1 MKGLV
6 IKQPWLDM
14 ILRGEKTWEMRSQP
28 CRHRGP
34 VALIEKGSGMVMGVA
49 EIVHDLPP
57 QSRSDWERTKDKH
70 RIPDTEMDEA
80 LARGWTRPWVLRSA
94 KRLTRPVPYKHTSGG
109 SWVNL
114 AASEAAQIAHQ
125 IGESTATET
134 PFKSAA
140 TARTRHGSH
149 ADGLALA
156 EALSGQKID
165 GQVSRSSVRQKGNK
179 LYIDV
184 EWDDGLPAAKSSK
197 KWDEFKRVVQV
208 TMMLCA
214 VAMGWAALIS
224 TFLAVVSDWVSIGTA
239 ILWWIGFGILMGL
252 SGVSEA

>member
-6 IKQPWLDM
+6 INQPWLGM

-34 VALIEKGSGMVMGVA
+34 VALIEKGSGKVMGVA

-57 QSRSDWERTKDKH
+57 QGRSDWQRNKNKH
-70 RIPDTEMDEA
+70 QIPDSEMDEA

-94 KRLTRPVPYKHTSGG
+94 KSLSRPVPYKHTSGG

-114 AASEAAQIAHQ
+114 SVEEANQITQQAGPGVATG
-125 IGESTATET
+125 IRVESPAV
-134 PFKSAA
+134 
-140 TARTRHGSH
+140 ARTRHSNH

-156 EALSGQKID
+156 ETLSGQTID
-165 GQVSRSSVRQKGNK
+165 GQVTRTSVRQKGNK

-197 KWDEFKRVVQV
+197 KWKEFKQAFQV
-208 TMMLCA
+208 IVMLCA
-214 VAMGWAALIS
+214 VAMGWTALIS
-224 TFLAVVSDWVSIGTA
+224 TFLAVVSDWVSFGTA

>member
-94 KRLTRPVPYKHTSGG
+94 KS
-109 SWVNL
+109 
-114 AASEAAQIAHQ
+114 
-125 IGESTATET
+125 
-134 PFKSAA
+134 
-140 TARTRHGSH
+140 
-149 ADGLALA
+149 
-156 EALSGQKID
+156 
-165 GQVSRSSVRQKGNK
+165 
-179 LYIDV
+179 
-184 EWDDGLPAAKSSK
+184 
-197 KWDEFKRVVQV
+197 
-208 TMMLCA
+208 
-214 VAMGWAALIS
+214 
-224 TFLAVVSDWVSIGTA
+224 
-239 ILWWIGFGILMGL
+239 
-252 SGVSEA
+252 